1 MARNILVQLNL
12 GTTPSPTAIAKRLI
26 TVTDG
31 AGQVQTATLDGSE
44 SPAWSTTLNGVD
56 DGAGSGTV
64 QDQDAGGNSVGSPV
78 SFSYDAA
85 SGTGGGGTTNTFPT
99 QSVTVSPAP

>member
-1 MARNILVQLNL
+1 MSRNILVQINL

-31 AGQVQTATLDGSE
+31 ANAVQTQTVTGSE
-44 SPAWSTTLNGVD
+44 TPPWSTTFTSVD

-64 QDQDAGGNSVGSPV
+64 QDQDAGGNSVGSVV

-85 SGTGGGGTTNTFPT
+85 QGGGGGTNTFPT
-99 QSVTVSPAP
+99 QSVTVTPAP